1 MKISTWVPSPQSAM
15 CFLIPCSQPLVI
27 HACGD
32 LALWMNNIENVLA
45 FLSCPSVHMNGVW
58 IRMAA
63 FKLTILRL
71 ALVPRISLL
80 ICPSSSTFAI
90 QISRGPIALCEVRLS
105 NEDLNANARKNV
117 GRDKV
122 LVRVL
127 RFAFS
132 LCLCATR
139 CLLSPNVR
147 SCWFY
152 VAKTTTRR
160 GTLFMMIKC
169 LRGL

>member
-1 MKISTWVPSPQSAM
+1 M
-15 CFLIPCSQPLVI
+15 CSLIPSFQPLVI

-32 LALWMNNIENVLA
+32 SVLWTNNIENVLA

-63 FKLTILRL
+63 IKLTILRL
-71 ALVPRISLL
+71 ALAPGISLL

-90 QISRGPIALCEVRLS
+90 QISLGPIALCEVSRLS
-105 NEDLNANARKNV
+105 KEDLSANATKNV

-132 LCLCATR
+132 LCLCATC

-152 VAKTTTRR
+152 GAKTTTRR
-160 GTLFMMIKC
+160 GTL
-169 LRGL
+169 LR